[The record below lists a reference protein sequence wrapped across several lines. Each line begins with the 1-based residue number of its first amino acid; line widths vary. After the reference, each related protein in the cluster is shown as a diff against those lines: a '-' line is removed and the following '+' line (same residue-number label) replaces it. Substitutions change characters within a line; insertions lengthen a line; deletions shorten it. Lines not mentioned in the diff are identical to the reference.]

1 MAITNKKERKFTD
14 IEIEICGK
22 KCHFNR
28 VTNQTLTQFFD
39 KAEKEYEKLVKS
51 WTDKADEL
59 VYQGE
64 KIEKEIARK
73 EKQMELLERME
84 DSDVSQLIKLN
95 EELSDLD
102 DKLNKV
108 RDEIFAHRD
117 KNPIKKYTQSVEVML
132 GEKVEMLLD
141 NITAKEF
148 ESLSTPKDSSIAR
161 NLEKYYQMAMI
172 GERTKKIE
180 NEIEEDMTRFLRE
193 QDELR
198 NRE

>member
-1 MAITNKKERKFTD
+1 MEITKKERKFTD

-28 VTNQTLTQFFD
+28 VTNQTLTQFSD
-39 KAEKEYEKLVKS
+39 KAEKDYEKMVKS

-64 KIEKEIARK
+64 KIEKQIARK
-73 EKQMELLERME
+73 EKQMELLEKVE
-84 DSDVSQLIKLN
+84 DADVDRLLELN
-95 EELSDLD
+95 DELSDLD
-102 DKLNKV
+102 KQLNKV
-108 RDEIFAHRD
+108 RDDIFAHQD

-132 GEKVEMLLD
+132 GEKVELLLD
-141 NITAKEF
+141 NITAKEY
-148 ESLSTPKDSSIAR
+148 ETNATPKDSSIAR

-180 NEIEEDMTRFLRE
+180 NEIEEDMARFLRE
-193 QDELR
+193 QDEIR
-198 NRE
+198 RGE